1 MTKFYFLIIFPFF
14 QKSLQKVFTTYF
26 LSISTFL
33 PPFITVCSWLLWY
46 NIQFNFIFILFICF
60 FIFYN
65 IFLFFNIIFIIIEL
79 ESAVVA
85 EVAPSILPLTFM
97 LILYPYTFPPL
108 HTLPSFIPA
117 DHKITHQ
124 WRGNP
129 HSWDSIYQHQR
140 KPERLLVK
148 LLTNTFNTKDSH
160 LGALRCSF
168 VWCWVSSLK
177 TFVNRAF
184 LGSSWK
190 VSGSLIVTAK
200 VHRGFQIWNPSG
212 RTSSN
217 V

>member
-1 MTKFYFLIIFPFF
+1 
-14 QKSLQKVFTTYF
+14 
-26 LSISTFL
+26 
-33 PPFITVCSWLLWY
+33 
-46 NIQFNFIFILFICF
+46 
-60 FIFYN
+60 
-65 IFLFFNIIFIIIEL
+65 
-79 ESAVVA
+79 
-85 EVAPSILPLTFM
+85 M
-97 LILYPYTFPPL
+97 LILHPYTFPPL

-129 HSWDSIYQHQR
+129 HSWDSIHQHQR

-212 RTSSN
+212 GQVAMSSLGTRAISEEINWRFPPFVVPGVALTRAVFSRGFGLFRLGGILFITSSP
-217 V
+217 